1 MGYIKKKLNMP
12 KNKHIIERHFKY
24 HIYHDLKYDF
34 TIFFHEYFDKE
45 DVIYYTYRF
54 IMYLEKFMVTKLNI
68 VMHKLNNEILIHPEI
83 PIYKDILYYRNK
95 YEKNIIN
102 DDIFFYNF
110 VYNRR

>member
-12 KNKHIIERHFKY
+12 ENKHKIERRFKHY
-24 HIYHDLKYDF
+24 IYHDFKYDF
-34 TIFFHEYFDKE
+34 TIFFHEYFYKD